1 MVLLKFLKQVIDE
14 FGRDKAGQLSAA
26 FAYVSIF
33 AIAPMLLVA
42 ISIIGFFFGQT
53 AVEGRLFG
61 QLQEVVGSDAARTI
75 QDAIVNTYN
84 SPNSVLALVVGTI
97 ATLLVAAALTT
108 QLQNAF
114 DSIFSVITDPKA
126 GIKQL
131 IYVRL
136 KNAVVLIA
144 GSLVI
149 AISVLVGALITGLGT
164 RLQDYLN
171 IPGFTLQI
179 LNIGVS
185 FGVFVFILYLIYRV
199 LPDVYLPRKVVF
211 YTSLIIGVLF
221 LVGKLV
227 LGVIIGRNGAA
238 GAYGA
243 AASLIIL
250 LLWFYYTA
258 QILFL
263 GAEGMKVYLNNQGYI
278 YKSKR
283 YTLRQKTINITA
295 KNNVRGRAAEAF
307 AHGFT
312 KKVRT
317 KKK

>member
-1 MVLLKFLKQVIDE
+1 MSLLRFLKQVIDE
-14 FGRDKAGQLSAA
+14 FGRDRAGQLSAA
-26 FAYVSIF
+26 FSYVTIF

-42 ISIIGFFFGQT
+42 ISVIGFFFGQK
-53 AVEGRLFG
+53 AVEGQLLGR
-61 QLQEVVGSDAARTI
+61 LQEVVGSEAADTI
-75 QDAIVNTYN
+75 QQAIINTYN
-84 SPNSVLALVVGTI
+84 SPNNLLAFVIGSVATI
-97 ATLLVAAALTT
+97 LIAAALTT

-114 DSIFSVITDPKA
+114 DTIFSVITDPKA
-126 GIKQL
+126 GIKQI
-131 IYVRL
+131 IYIRL

-149 AISVLVGALITGLGT
+149 AISVLIGALISGLGT
-164 RLQDYLN
+164 RLQDYLG
-171 IPGFTLQI
+171 IPGFTLQL

-185 FGVFVFILYLIYRV
+185 FAVFVFILYLIYRV
-199 LPDVYLPRKVVF
+199 LPDVYLPRKVVL

-227 LGVIIGRNGAA
+227 LGIIIGRNGAA

-258 QILFL
+258 QILFV
-263 GAEGMKVYLNNQGYI
+263 GAEGMKVYLNNRGHI

-295 KNNVRGRAAEAF
+295 KNDLRGRAAEGF
-307 AHGFT
+307 AHNFT
-312 KKVRT
+312 KSVRKS
-317 KKK
+317 KK